1 MMDIFDDRL
10 AKPMLIGRDEG
21 PFDSPDYLFEL
32 KVDGERSLAYVDGK
46 STVLIN
52 RHGRSILPNFP
63 ELAILHEQV
72 GGKCILDG
80 ELVVGAGSKDDFEA
94 IKSRWATR
102 HPIAIERLSRDKP
115 ATFVAVDILYHD
127 GRQVTDEPLDR
138 RRDLLA
144 SAVLEGDRIA
154 VSRAINERGV
164 DFFEIVKEQGMEGII
179 GKRRDSVYRM
189 GKRTKDW
196 VKIKH
201 WLEDE
206 FVVCGVVDNV
216 KAAVV
221 SLVLGQY
228 RSDGGL
234 AYKGRVTLGRDRD
247 EYRAIARLPKTK
259 QSPFDEALPSGSAG
273 ATWVSPQLVARVG
286 FMAWTSG
293 LKLRQPFFVRLVRGA
308 RAKAVAE
315 HVPAMA

>member
-1 MMDIFDDRL
+1 MDIFDNHL

-32 KVDGERSLAYVDGK
+32 KVDGERSLAYVDGA

-52 RHGRSILPNFP
+52 RHGRHILPNFP
-63 ELAILHEQV
+63 ELAGLHDRV
-72 GGKCILDG
+72 DGKCILDG
-80 ELVVGAGSKDDFEA
+80 ELVVGSGSKDDFEG
-94 IKSRWATR
+94 IKSRWATK
-102 HPIAIERLSRDKP
+102 HPLAIQRLSREKP
-115 ATFVAVDILYHD
+115 ATYVAVDILYQD

-138 RRDLLA
+138 RRERLL
-144 SAVLEGDRIA
+144 SVVHEGGRVA
-154 VSRAINERGV
+154 VSRAVNERGV
-164 DFFEIVKEQGMEGII
+164 DFFEIVKQQGMEGII

-206 FVVCGVVDNV
+206 FVVCGVVDNA

-228 RSDGGL
+228 RADGVL

-247 EYRAIARLPKTK
+247 EYRAIKRLPRAARN
-259 QSPFDEALPSGSAG
+259 PFDVALPPGSAG
-273 ATWVSPQLVARVG
+273 ATWVTPRLVARVG
-286 FMAWTSG
+286 FMAWTTG
-293 LKLRQPFFVRLVRGA
+293 NKLRQPFFVGLVPGA
-308 RAKAVAE
+308 KAKAVVE
-315 HVPAMA
+315 HVPALV

>member
-1 MMDIFDDRL
+1 MDIFDGRL

-32 KVDGERSLAYVDGK
+32 KVDGERSLAYVDGE
-46 STVLIN
+46 STVLVN
-52 RHGRSILPNFP
+52 RHGRHILPNFP
-63 ELAILHEQV
+63 ELATLHEQV
-72 GGKCILDG
+72 DGKCILDG
-80 ELVVGAGSKDDFEA
+80 ELVVGAGSKDDFEG
-94 IKSRWATR
+94 IKSRWATK
-102 HPIAIERLSRDKP
+102 HPIAIQRLSREKP
-115 ATFVAVDILYHD
+115 VTFVVVDILYRD

-138 RRDLLA
+138 RREILA
-144 SAVLEGDRIA
+144 AAVREGDRVA
-154 VSRAINERGV
+154 VSRAVEERGV
-164 DFFEIVKEQGMEGII
+164 DFFEIVRKQGMEGII

-201 WLEDE
+201 WLEDD
-206 FVVCGVVDNV
+206 FVVCGVVDNA

-228 RSDGGL
+228 RADGGL

-247 EYRAIARLPKTK
+247 EYRAIARLPQLKR
-259 QSPFDEALPSGSAG
+259 SLFDEALPTGSAG
-273 ATWVSPQLVARVG
+273 ATWVSPKLVARVG
-286 FMAWTSG
+286 FMSWTTSQ
-293 LKLRQPFFVRLVRGA
+293 KLRQPFFVSLVPGA

-315 HVPAMA
+315 HVPAIV